1 MSLRPP
7 SDAGEGGRGASGSAS
22 LLVVFAAISFQTGS
36 ALAVKVV
43 ESVGVVEAAWLK
55 NAIGALLLASFTMA
69 WRRDRL
75 RLPPR
80 GHRRAL
86 AGLTLSMLAMTLGFY
101 GAIQYAPVGVV
112 VAIVFLGPLAVAV
125 AGTRRRVDWL
135 WIALAGAGVALL
147 AGPTSSVDP
156 LGLLLALAAGASF
169 ATYLVLGKRV
179 VTGLAPLTTAT
190 LMLCGAALLLTPLLA
205 VGGLSIVGHGRVIA
219 LAAVVALLSA
229 ALPFVLEFTALRR
242 VPVATYGVLICIE
255 PAIAALAGFI
265 LLGQRLSV
273 TEIMAIGPVTIGAVG
288 ASWTSGASGL
298 AVDVPVA

>member
-1 MSLRPP
+1 MK
-7 SDAGEGGRGASGSAS
+7 EGGRGASGSAP

-43 ESVGVVEAAWLK
+43 ESVGVVEAAWLR
-55 NAIGALLLASFTMA
+55 NAIGALLLASFTVA
-69 WRRDRL
+69 WRRESL

-80 GHRRAL
+80 GSRLAL
-86 AGLTLSMLAMTLGFY
+86 AGLTLSILAMNLGFY

-147 AGPTSSVDP
+147 AGPTNSVSP
-156 LGLLLALAAGASF
+156 LGLVLALAAGASF
-169 ATYLVLGKRV
+169 AIYLVLGKRV

-190 LMLCGAALLLTPLLA
+190 LMLGGAALLLTPLLA
-205 VGGLSIVGHGRVIA
+205 VGGLSIAGHGRVIA

-242 VPVATYGVLICIE
+242 VRVATYGVLICIE
-255 PAIAALAGFI
+255 PAIAAVAGFVV
-265 LLGQRLSV
+265 LGQRLTIS
-273 TEIMAIGPVTIGAVG
+273 EIVAIGAVTIGAVG
-288 ASWTSGASGL
+288 ASWTSRPPGSAIDL
-298 AVDVPVA
+298 PVP